1 MTTYHNVLYLPSTT
15 PFTLI
20 RLDFNVNSPLYAAII
35 TGDALSIVTILGH
48 VINEHV
54 ASYPGIAPALLIRVA
69 STGGASEEHTV
80 FSRAPTNE
88 RIAASVTDVL
98 SFSSNFD
105 QVSHDEFIRLVG
117 EVAESVKRA
126 NFLSRRVAVAF
137 MSALVQLAKMYHFD
151 GAQFDHVGLASNIF
165 EQLEEHIA
173 KFYLENTPHSRPCA
187 APAA

>member
-1 MTTYHNVLYLPSTT
+1 MTTYHNVLYLPSPT
-15 PFTLI
+15 PFTLV
-20 RLDFNVNSPLYAAII
+20 RLDFNVNSPLYLAII
-35 TGDALSIVTILGH
+35 AGDALSIVTILGH

-54 ASYPGIAPALLIRVA
+54 ANSQGISPALLIRVA
-69 STGGASEEHTV
+69 SSGEASEEHTV
-80 FSRAPTNE
+80 FSRAPSNE

-98 SFSSNFD
+98 AFGNNFD
-105 QVSHDEFIRLVG
+105 QVSHDEFVRLVG

-137 MSALVQLAKMYHFD
+137 MAALVQLTKMYHLD

-173 KFYLENTPHSRPCA
+173 KVYLENNRHNWPCA